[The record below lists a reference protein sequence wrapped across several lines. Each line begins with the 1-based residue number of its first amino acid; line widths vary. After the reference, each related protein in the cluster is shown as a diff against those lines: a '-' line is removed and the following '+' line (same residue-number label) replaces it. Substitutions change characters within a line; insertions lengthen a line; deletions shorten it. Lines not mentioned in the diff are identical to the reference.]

1 MMIEIAVAF
10 FSLCLIVFLFQFCK
24 CRKQTVEGFYEISS
38 TGLESKL
45 AQQINRDK
53 LSEMFVTREEIDKL
67 ERSTIQILGDIQSIK
82 GKMNKKKTVQEEDFD
97 DTELLNKFKRI
108 DEEIAGDDLDAV
120 DDDEDEYD
128 AINSVEEDD
137 ADDVVEGF
145 MERTTHNCD
154 SF

>member
-1 MMIEIAVAF
+1 MIEIAVAF

-38 TGLESKL
+38 TDLESKL
-45 AQQINRDK
+45 KQQINREK
-53 LSEMFVTREEIDKL
+53 LSEMFVTKEEIDKL

-108 DEEIAGDDLDAV
+108 DEEIADDDLDAV

-128 AINSVEEDD
+128 AIDSVEEDD

-154 SF
+154 SI